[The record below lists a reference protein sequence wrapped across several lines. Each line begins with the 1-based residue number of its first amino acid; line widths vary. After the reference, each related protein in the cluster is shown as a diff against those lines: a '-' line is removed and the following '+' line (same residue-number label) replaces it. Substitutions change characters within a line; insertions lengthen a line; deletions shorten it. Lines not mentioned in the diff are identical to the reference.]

1 MSHVRRRVSCSIC
14 ARTASSALAPKR
26 QSLLTSR
33 GVHLRS
39 ASFSRGLHATSF
51 IARALEAN
59 DPRVLLGPFRAAA
72 GGYDACLSHAG
83 MEVTAIG
90 PEGVACSLVVS
101 RALTN
106 NYSTLHGGAIATIV
120 DVVGTLAILGR
131 DPLRPGISVEMNQ
144 SFCSAAAEGDRL
156 EIHGSVLR
164 LGKTLAFTEV
174 TIRTGAAAK
183 LVATGR
189 HTKMFTA
196 ARARDPRL

>member
-1 MSHVRRRVSCSIC
+1 MYSPLSR
-14 ARTASSALAPKR
+14 
-26 QSLLTSR
+26 LLPLQPTL
-33 GVHLRS
+33 VHLRS
-39 ASFSRGLHATSF
+39 ASFRRGLHATSF

-72 GGYDACLSHAG
+72 GGYDACLTG

>member
-1 MSHVRRRVSCSIC
+1 MSR
-14 ARTASSALAPKR
+14 
-26 QSLLTSR
+26 LLLRPTL
-33 GVHLRS
+33 VHLRS
-39 ASFSRGLHATSF
+39 ASFRRGLHATSF
-51 IARALEAN
+51 IARALEAK
-59 DPRVLLGPFRAAA
+59 DPRVLLGTFRAAA
-72 GGYDACLSHAG
+72 GGYDACLTG